1 MFKTEESRI
10 GIVILFTFAVLLIS
24 GVYPQYVLYAT
35 AVMIAA
41 GIITGVYMWMTGRK
55 EGERQ
60 DERSER
66 GSLLAS
72 RNGFVVSVVLM
83 ALLAVAVKL
92 GSPMDTIDM
101 TQIVWGLGIATYF
114 LSYLYYKRVV

>member
-10 GIVILFTFAVLLIS
+10 GILILFTFAVLLIS

-66 GSLLAS
+66 CSLLAS

-101 TQIVWGLGIATYF
+101 VQIVWGLGIVTYF

>member
-10 GIVILFTFAVLLIS
+10 GLVILFTFAVLLIS

-35 AVMIAA
+35 AVMVAA
-41 GIITGVYMWMTGRK
+41 GVVTGVYLWMTGRK

-66 GSLLAS
+66 CSLLAS
-72 RNGFVVSVVLM
+72 RNGFIVSVVLM

-92 GSPMDTIDM
+92 GSPMDTMDM
-101 TQIVWGLGIATYF
+101 VQIVWGLGIATYF
-114 LSYLYYKRVV
+114 LTYLYYKRMV

>member
-10 GIVILFTFAVLLIS
+10 AIVILFTFAVLLIS
-24 GVYPQYVLYAT
+24 GVYPQYVLYTT
-35 AVMIAA
+35 AVLVAA
-41 GIITGVYMWMTGRK
+41 GVVIGVYMWMTGRK

-66 GSLLAS
+66 CSLLAS

-101 TQIVWGLGIATYF
+101 VQTVWG
-114 LSYLYYKRVV
+114 

>member
-10 GIVILFTFAVLLIS
+10 GVVILFTFAVLLIS

-35 AVMIAA
+35 AVMIGA

-66 GSLLAS
+66 CSLLAS
-72 RNGFVVSVVLM
+72 RNGFVVSVVLL
-83 ALLAVAVKL
+83 ALLAMAVKL

-101 TQIVWGLGIATYF
+101 VQIVWGLGITTYF

>member
-24 GVYPQYVLYAT
+24 GVYPQYVVYAT
-35 AVMIAA
+35 ALMVAA
-41 GIITGVYMWMTGRK
+41 GVVSGVYMWMTGRK

-60 DERSER
+60 DERSAR
-66 GSLLAS
+66 CSLLAS

-101 TQIVWGLGIATYF
+101 VQIVWGLGITTYF

>member
-10 GIVILFTFAVLLIS
+10 GVVILFTFAVLLIS
-24 GVYPQYVLYAT
+24 GVYPQYVLYTT
-35 AVMIAA
+35 AVMIGA

-66 GSLLAS
+66 CSLLAS
-72 RNGFVVSVVLM
+72 RNGFVVSVVLL
-83 ALLAVAVKL
+83 ALLAMAVKL

-101 TQIVWGLGIATYF
+101 VQIVWGLGITTYF